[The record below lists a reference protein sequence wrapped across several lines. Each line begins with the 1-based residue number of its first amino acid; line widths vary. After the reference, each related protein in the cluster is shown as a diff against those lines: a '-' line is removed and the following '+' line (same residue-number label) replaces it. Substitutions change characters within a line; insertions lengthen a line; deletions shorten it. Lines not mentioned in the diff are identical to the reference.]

1 MVIKVSSKTYY
12 GSPRRRGE
20 RIEHTKYLSNGQQ
33 LPKLDKRHEYKCHIN
48 PTNSKQIKKSTPRHI
63 SIKLKSK
70 DKEGLLKATK
80 EKQCIIY
87 KGSSI
92 RL

>member
-1 MVIKVSSKTYY
+1 MDQRHIMAVQD
-12 GSPRRRGE
+12 GGE
-20 RIEHTKYLSNGQQ
+20 RIEHTKYLNNGQQ
-33 LPKLDKRHEYKCHIN
+33 LPKRDKRHEYECQIN
-48 PTNSKQIKKSTPRHI
+48 STKSKQIKKSTPRHI

-70 DKEGLLKATK
+70 DKEGLLKAPK
-80 EKQCIIY
+80 EKQFIIY